1 MTKVSQYIFPIIEKE
16 MERTNNDAL
25 RQSLYSRNKN
35 RRAFTSQQQRT
46 KSNFNGFGLGLN
58 NDKINI
64 NSRFNDFHLFK

>member
-16 MERTNNDAL
+16 MERAKPDAL

-35 RRAFTSQQQRT
+35 RRTFTSQQQRT
-46 KSNFNGFGLGLN
+46 KSNFNGLGLGLN

-64 NSRFNDFHLFK
+64 NSRFSDFHLFK